1 MINEISIII
10 WGREFILPVEY
21 RCYDDEPVSKE
32 QQNAVN
38 VLRSHPE
45 WLEHAKNAVEKYCW
59 ELVIEDEDNGK
70 KNNIFSYV
78 KPEYLFVKHEA
89 KPRIAI
95 ICKYRYDIEHGL
107 AAVFSVDGS
116 ITVGPQDIIL

>member
-21 RCYDDEPVSKE
+21 RCYDDEPASKE

-45 WLEHAKNAVEKYCW
+45 WVEHAKNVVEKYCR

-95 ICKYRYDIEHGL
+95 MCKYRYDMEHGL
-107 AAVFSVDGS
+107 AAVFSADGS